1 MCNFHRIWL
10 KQFVNSIFFY
20 NYNFEP
26 FKVQEI
32 NNQGIC
38 CTELNLQI
46 VLQMQSMSLH
56 KRRVSMSQ
64 LKL

>member
-1 MCNFHRIWL
+1 MAQAVCSN
-10 KQFVNSIFFY
+10 FFY
-20 NYNFEP
+20 NYKFEP

-32 NNQGIC
+32 NNQGMC